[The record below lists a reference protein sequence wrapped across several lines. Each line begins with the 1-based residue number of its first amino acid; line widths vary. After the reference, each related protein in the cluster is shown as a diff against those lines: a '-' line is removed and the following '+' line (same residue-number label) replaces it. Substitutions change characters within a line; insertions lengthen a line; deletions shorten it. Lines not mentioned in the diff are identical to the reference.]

1 MKIKSG
7 FRFIV
12 IASAAVLLQLLAL
25 ELYSLYSVRQE
36 VTVRTRYTDEGELED
51 FIYPVSSLQP
61 MEKDIAC
68 NGLWERY
75 DYYNLHATYGPFVSF
90 YYDLFM
96 ANAYKSRNAS
106 CRVERELR
114 EMLKDSA
121 ADENSRR
128 WISYFHEK
136 RAEADN

>member
-12 IASAAVLLQLLAL
+12 IASATVLLLLLAL
-25 ELYSLYSVRQE
+25 ELCCLYAVRQE
-36 VTVRTRYTDEGELED
+36 VTVRTRYTDEGELEEV
-51 FIYPVSSLQP
+51 IYPVPSLQQI
-61 MEKDIAC
+61 EKDIVS

-75 DYYNLHATYGPFVSF
+75 DYYNLHAAYGPFVSF

-96 ANAYKSRNAS
+96 ANAYKSGNAS
-106 CRVERELR
+106 RRVEWALR

-121 ADENSRR
+121 LDENSRR
-128 WISYFHEK
+128 WISYFHETQT
-136 RAEADN
+136 EADN